1 MPAKSNERVSQ
12 ETFLKRKK
20 ALKRTPYIGW
30 EVQSQ
35 KNKQWIPA
43 TGGNIKRVYDILHAE
58 EEEKREYASHRFL
71 ASLVRDTRKA
81 NKKPKKIFSY
91 DLNIDKKNTGYG
103 QLENILEKF
112 NGKNINV
119 KWDFINRNYNN
130 FNLNEW
136 KDNEG
141 ETDFMHNSDLSIF
154 QWYWMDTSKTLP
166 PLIIEILDRVAPVNT
181 SQRFAEGI
189 THCVFEPIK
198 EWALE
203 QFKNTKSKASYVIFR
218 RMLKNIERFTREFKN
233 GLPEDKIQ
241 MVCDKLRIDI
251 SITLPLLGNTE
262 FINVKSAI
270 KRYKLFKF
278 LNTKLN
284 HVDKLVRTDNITNV
298 EDLQNMLSIKDKLDI
313 NKEFYT
319 YRKNKYIHTIHT
331 LKTTYKIDND
341 FTTLINEF
349 ENKYNIHSFKIDD
362 ITQPLLA
369 KFIKSSKHYNGTIDI
384 NNGKI
389 DINYDNLSLG
399 GGTNTRNGLKINLA
413 DMEKAYKQYKLS
425 KYYEGFLSKIT
436 DYRQVDNG
444 DNYEVIENIGLY
456 RIINISFKK
465 CLPSF
470 TKIIEKLK
478 CYLDGNTYPSPEL
491 RFLLDNNVSFKI
503 IEGCW
508 GFSKYID
515 FPEEFDEQGADG
527 VRRYA
532 KYVGMCDM
540 HNLTSAH
547 WVQGDKKMIEHIKS
561 YTTANMYSTS
571 TTAVIEYDKQHNY
584 TFAHF
589 TSFITMYQRLN
600 MIEQLLE
607 IPYEHIIRICVDGI
621 YHTASN
627 IELKNAFRVKYDI
640 NFNNHTAESYISH
653 LNEPYTI
660 TENKYIKPSVGNVEF
675 HLGAGG
681 TGKTHKALKDEGNIN
696 MIYIAPT
703 HKLAANKKEE
713 FGIPSTVLAIAIGQN
728 PERKGEI
735 KRKYNVLLFDEVSM
749 YSTETVNKI
758 IEEYYGFK
766 IIFCGDIGYQ
776 LPPIKARPVDLKSV
790 DGDFEVIEYTKNY
803 RITCNK
809 LLKLAENMRLDIKNN
824 AYPKLNR
831 MRVMNYFKE
840 NLPNHI
846 INKDELQKIYTIDD
860 MILSSTNK
868 NKDEFTNMFKNKFE
882 KEKYYVRKK
891 KNGYYNGSIVIEDR
905 EFEKQFGIYKE
916 KIKKDGTK
924 NKPNCEIQHAFTIHC
939 IQGETAQHKL
949 FIDMRDISTIPMLYT
964 AISRAKTLDQIYLID
979 IK

>member
-12 ETFLKRKK
+12 ETFLKRKNLLIRK
-20 ALKRTPYIGW
+20 PYIGW
-30 EVQSQ
+30 YV
-35 KNKQWIPA
+35 KGVRGDIKA
-43 TGGNIKRVYDILHAE
+43 TGANIKRIYDIEHAKE
-58 EEEKREYASHRFL
+58 EETREYATHRLL
-71 ASLVRDTRKA
+71 ASMPRRKV
-81 NKKPKKIFSY
+81 KKQKIFSY
-91 DLNIDKKNTGYG
+91 DLNINKKITGYD
-103 QLENILEKF
+103 QLENILGIF
-112 NGKNINV
+112 NGKNINI
-119 KWDFINRNYNN
+119 KWEHINRNYNN

-141 ETDFMHNSDLSIF
+141 DTDFMHNSDLSIF
-154 QWYWMDTSKTLP
+154 QWYWMDTSHTLP

-181 SQRFAEGI
+181 SQRFAEGV
-189 THCVFEPIK
+189 TQCVFAPIK
-198 EWALE
+198 EWAIE
-203 QFKNTKSKASYVIFR
+203 QSKNTKSKKSFVIFR
-218 RMLKNIERFTREFKN
+218 RMLKNINKFAIQYKK

-241 MVCDKLRIDI
+241 MVCDKLRVDI
-251 SITLPLLGNTE
+251 NITLPLLGNTK

-270 KRYKLFKF
+270 KRYKVFNF

-284 HVDKLVRTDNITNV
+284 HVDKLVRTDNIINV
-298 EDLQNMLSIKDKLDI
+298 VDFQDMLSIKEKLDE

-319 YRKNKYIHTIHT
+319 YRKNKYIHTLHT
-331 LKTTYKIDND
+331 LKGTYKIDND

-384 NNGKI
+384 TGKI
-389 DINYDNLSLG
+389 DINYDNLRIG
-399 GGTNTRNGLKINLA
+399 NNENTRNGLKINLV
-413 DMEKAYKQYKLS
+413 DMKQAYKQYKLS
-425 KYYEGFLSKIT
+425 KYYDGFLGKIT
-436 DYRQVDNG
+436 DYRQVDNNNIL
-444 DNYEVIENIGLY
+444 DVIDNIGLY
-456 RIINISFKK
+456 RIINISFKE

-470 TKIIEKLK
+470 TKIIKKLN
-478 CYLDGNTYPSPEL
+478 CYIDGNTYPSPEL
-491 RFLLDNNVSFKI
+491 RFLLYNKVSFKI

-508 GFSKYID
+508 GVNTYID
-515 FPEEFDEQGADG
+515 FPDEFDEEGADG

-547 WVQGDKKMIEHIKS
+547 WIQGDKKMIEHIKS

-621 YHTASN
+621 YHTASD

-660 TENKYIKPSVGNVEF
+660 TENKYIKPSIGRIEF

-681 TGKTHKALKDEGNIN
+681 TGKTHKALVDQGNIN
-696 MIYIAPT
+696 MLYIAPT

-713 FGIPSTVLAIAIGQN
+713 YGIPSTVLAIAIGKN

-735 KRKYNVLLFDEVSM
+735 KRKYNVLLFDEISM
-749 YSTETVNKI
+749 YSTETVI
-758 IEEYYGFK
+758 AICEEYDTLK
-766 IIFCGDIGYQ
+766 LIFCGDIGYQ
-776 LPPIKARPVDLKSV
+776 LPPIKARPVDLKKIA
-790 DGDFEVIEYTKNY
+790 DIEIIEYTKNY
-803 RITCNK
+803 RITCDK

-831 MRVMNYFKE
+831 MRVMTYFKE
-840 NLPNHI
+840 NLPSHI

-868 NKDEFTNMFKNKFE
+868 NKDEFTNMFKDKFD
-882 KEKYYVRKK
+882 KEKYYIRKK
-891 KNGYYNGSIVIEDR
+891 KDNYYNGSIVIKDKGFSEK
-905 EFEKQFGIYKE
+905 EFGKYIE

-924 NKPNCEIQHAFTIHC
+924 SKPKCEIQHAFTIHC

-964 AISRAKTLDQIYLID
+964 AISRAKTLDQIYLIN
-979 IK
+979 I